1 MRSATS
7 PIPTAGPIKGGVVQ
21 GYYAQISVDGA
32 HQIIIAQR
40 VQTSPVHACGLKP
53 LLSAARPPFAAIP
66 KSSPPTPGSAPIP
79 VSPVWPAVASR
90 PLWPRAERGT
100 ATSER

>member
-21 GYYAQISVDGA
+21 GYYPQISIDGA

-53 LLSAARPPFAAIP
+53 LLSAARAALRRNP
-66 KSSPPTPGSAPIP
+66 KELSADAGFCTNSSLARLARRRINARTG
-79 VSPVWPAVASR
+79 
-90 PLWPRAERGT
+90 
-100 ATSER
+100 